1 MRTWLMVPVAAALV
15 ACSGSGAGGGSTPAD
30 LAATAC
36 EAELERRLEG
46 KLYELDKAALVASIK
61 DAESGTRMLTAKVI
75 IEPGLT
81 SQVEQIME
89 CKVRFAEGKETP
101 DIVGFGFNW

>member
-1 MRTWLMVPVAAALV
+1 MRTWLMVPVTAALV
-15 ACSGSGAGGGSTPAD
+15 ACSGSGEGGSSPAD
-30 LAATAC
+30 LAASAC
-36 EAELERRLEG
+36 DAELKLRLEG
-46 KLYELDKAALVASIK
+46 KLYELDKAALAASMK
-61 DAESGTRMLTAKVI
+61 EADAGTKMLTAKVV

-89 CKVRFAEGKETP
+89 CKVRFEQGKDTP